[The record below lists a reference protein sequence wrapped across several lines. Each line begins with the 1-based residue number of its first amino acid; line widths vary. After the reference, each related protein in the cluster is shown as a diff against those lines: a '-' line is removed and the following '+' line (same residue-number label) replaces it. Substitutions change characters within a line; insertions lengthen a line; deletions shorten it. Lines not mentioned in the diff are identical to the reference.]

1 MVNLQPETIVGEL
14 QDTFKNIITINGYA
28 QPVALVQIELE
39 RDPNVYRYTFRMAD
53 NTILVTR
60 VNFDFPYLTT
70 LPIGQEYWLR
80 RIDRGQIEITVVTD
94 RARLLGM
101 IDKGEPDTIG
111 DYWRVGLS
119 NGLTVKKTALKKRDN
134 AKLQRINQQLN
145 NPQIQSSQLYPGMIS
160 ATKATVF
167 GATSQMQMPQM
178 QVMYNA
184 VPQGNASATVND
196 AERLPSYRGYIL
208 LTDDIRLSDFIGRD
222 RVGYH
227 VEFVDQQPER
237 CSCCGYDRISIRG
250 NKMICPA
257 CGSSMKADYNHT
269 RNLVMGV
276 Q

>member
-28 QPVALVQIELE
+28 QQVALVQIELE

-167 GATSQMQMPQM
+167 GATPQMQMPQM

-196 AERLPSYRGYIL
+196 AERLPSYRGYTL